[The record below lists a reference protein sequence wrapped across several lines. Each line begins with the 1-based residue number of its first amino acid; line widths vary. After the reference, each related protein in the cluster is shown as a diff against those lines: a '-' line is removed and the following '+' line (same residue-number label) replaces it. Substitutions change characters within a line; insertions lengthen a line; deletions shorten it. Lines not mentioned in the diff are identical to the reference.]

1 MEHAAFT
8 MQCMPGFMGMSLLAC
23 FLPYADQSIRRHG
36 RVESASQRRVATGG
50 FAGSALTDQR
60 EATILFMT
68 DIAQSLVSRIRRI
81 LYTLPLSTRRCIE
94 SLV

>member
-1 MEHAAFT
+1 

-23 FLPYADQSIRRHG
+23 FLPHADQSSHAMA
-36 RVESASQRRVATGG
+36 ELNQPLSEELQQGG

-81 LYTLPLSTRRCIE
+81 LYTLPPSTRRCIE

>member
-1 MEHAAFT
+1 
-8 MQCMPGFMGMSLLAC
+8 MQCMPGFMRMSLLAC
-23 FLPYADQSIRRHG
+23 FLRINQSDAM
-36 RVESASQRRVATGG
+36 VELNQPLNEELQQGG

-81 LYTLPLSTRRCIE
+81 LYTLPPSTRRCIE